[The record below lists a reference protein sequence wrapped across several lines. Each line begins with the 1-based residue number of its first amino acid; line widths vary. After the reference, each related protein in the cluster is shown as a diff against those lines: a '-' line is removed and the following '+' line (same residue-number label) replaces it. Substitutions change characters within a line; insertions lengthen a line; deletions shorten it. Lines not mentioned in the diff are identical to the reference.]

1 MKMSCLRTIII
12 FGLSEDPER
21 DRLEVLALA
30 SVTNDLAFV
39 GGDMAVAVGL
49 AMRAVALNPGSRA
62 SG

>member
-1 MKMSCLRTIII
+1 MTVSCLRTIII
-12 FGLSEDPER
+12 FGLSEDAER